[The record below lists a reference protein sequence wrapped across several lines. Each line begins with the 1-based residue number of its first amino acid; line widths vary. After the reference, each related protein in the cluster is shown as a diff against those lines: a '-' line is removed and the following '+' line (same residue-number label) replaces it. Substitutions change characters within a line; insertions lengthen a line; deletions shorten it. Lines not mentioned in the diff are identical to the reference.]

1 VVAYIK
7 DPFKEPYYAP
17 MGLRRASLDNMKKA
31 ILITAYLMSGTLIAE
46 RYLVDKIDA
55 VVMGYQNTDVF
66 VELIMRSDSDRPNLL
81 GQMVSQEQLVKDAC
95 YYIDAR
101 RLHAVMLEDQIEIV
115 WNNLLHAYNL
125 TREGLVNVVQGLGY
139 SEEEARKQLGRIN
152 TINQLIDMRV
162 TGNIVI
168 EKAEIEAYYEAHPA
182 YHDGM
187 YTLQRA
193 IIPFES
199 DQDTQEQELKSQI
212 ATHADGLTAT
222 WSQSFTVGFS
232 EVAKSKASIHTAQAG
247 DVVFTGKTNE
257 GFELYKLVARK
268 EPVLKTLVEQYDEI
282 VDALRQPQA
291 EKMLAAYQESLEKKL
306 VIEYV

>member
-1 VVAYIK
+1 
-7 DPFKEPYYAP
+7 
-17 MGLRRASLDNMKKA
+17 MGLRRASLDSMKKA
-31 ILITAYLMSGTLIAE
+31 ILIAACLLGSPLIAE
-46 RYLVDKIDA
+46 RYLVDKINV

-66 VELIMRSDSDRPNLL
+66 VELIMRSDSERPNLL

-101 RLHAVMLEDQIEIV
+101 RLHAVMTDDFIDVI
-115 WNNLLHAYNL
+115 WGNLQQAYNL
-125 TREGLVNVVQGLGY
+125 TKEGLVNVVKGLGY
-139 SEEEARKQLGRIN
+139 TEEEARKQLGRIN
-152 TINQLIDMRV
+152 TINQLLDMRV

-182 YHDGM
+182 YHDGV

-199 DQDTQEQELKSQI
+199 DQEIQEQELKQQL
-212 ATHADGLTAT
+212 ATHADGLQAT
-222 WSQSFTVGFS
+222 WSSSFTVGFS
-232 EVAKSKASIHTAQAG
+232 EVAKSKASIHTAQTG
-247 DVVFTGKTNE
+247 EVVFTGKTNE

-268 EPVLKTLVEQYDEI
+268 EPALKTLAEQYNDI
-282 VDALRQPQA
+282 TDALRQPQA
-291 EKMLAAYQESLEKKL
+291 DKLLAAYQASLEKKL